1 MDQLQWFRWKIKTV
15 QRLTIFPS
23 EIVSNGNGNC
33 VGGWSKQLWLLLCG
47 YVPAIPTCA
56 PQNDKQSG
64 GGRAPFERKSSGW
77 KWNHRGTKQSHPFT
91 EKLNSCVCG
100 YAITEENQKVCLKGL
115 TICIDAMFKFFN
127 GTVFKFFANGNWIS
141 IRKNNWWQ
149 DIEDLCG
156 SFFERPGQ
164 KVCSHWWLLIC
175 IVLKKQTYPWRHR
188 HNQIHLA
195 QFLYLIIEL
204 LFCRKTLKHPS
215 LFPVSSDIYP
225 WASRTDRV
233 KYWLLF
239 YWFLFCFSF
248 HLISLCFKN
257 CYFFM

>member
-1 MDQLQWFRWKIKTV
+1 MEM
-15 QRLTIFPS
+15 
-23 EIVSNGNGNC
+23 EIVEEGEVSSSGFYCAGMCRQFQPALLRMTSRVGAAEHLSRGSNLAGNG
-33 VGGWSKQLWLLLCG
+33 
-47 YVPAIPTCA
+47 
-56 PQNDKQSG
+56 
-64 GGRAPFERKSSGW
+64 
-77 KWNHRGTKQSHPFT
+77 
-91 EKLNSCVCG
+91 
-100 YAITEENQKVCLKGL
+100 ITEVPNNLIPSLRSWILVYAVMQSLKRTKVCLKGL

-127 GTVFKFFANGNWIS
+127 DKVCKFFANGNWIS
-141 IRKNNWWQ
+141 IRRNNWWQ

-233 KYWLLF
+233 KYWILF
-239 YWFLFCFSF
+239 YGFLFCFSF

>member
-1 MDQLQWFRWKIKTV
+1 MCRQFQPVLLRMTSRVGAAEHLWGG
-15 QRLTIFPS
+15 
-23 EIVSNGNGNC
+23 SNLAGNGIAKVFNNLTPSLRSWIL
-33 VGGWSKQLWLLLCG
+33 V
-47 YVPAIPTCA
+47 YAVM
-56 PQNDKQSG
+56 QSLK
-64 GGRAPFERKSSGW
+64 R
-77 KWNHRGTKQSHPFT
+77 T
-91 EKLNSCVCG
+91 
-100 YAITEENQKVCLKGL
+100 KVCLKGL

-195 QFLYLIIEL
+195 QFFYLIIEL
-204 LFCRKTLKHPS
+204 LFCRKTLKHVPFS
-215 LFPVSSDIYP
+215 CFIWYTPGPQGQIGLNIDYCFID
-225 WASRTDRV
+225 
-233 KYWLLF
+233 
-239 YWFLFCFSF
+239 FCFVLVFIWSVYVLKIAIF
-248 HLISLCFKN
+248 SCRGCHWCIRCILWNNLN
-257 CYFFM
+257 RLFFLLVICCLWA